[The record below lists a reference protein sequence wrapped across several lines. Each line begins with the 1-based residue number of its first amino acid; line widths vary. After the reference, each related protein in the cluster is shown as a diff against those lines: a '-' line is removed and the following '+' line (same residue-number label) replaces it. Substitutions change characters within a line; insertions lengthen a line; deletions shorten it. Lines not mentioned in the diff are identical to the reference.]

1 MITYNQLNQAQRY
14 QIEILKKAGK
24 ENKEIAELIETS
36 AATISRELRRN
47 GGENGYDAEEARAGA
62 EQRKQQGKSR
72 TKMTAQVIQQIRKGL
87 LFDHSPEQVSGALK
101 IEQGITGY
109 LSQS

>member
-47 GGENGYDAEEARAGA
+47 GGENGYDAEEAHARAEPRLSHKNVIDIWHNIA
-62 EQRKQQGKSR
+62 
-72 TKMTAQVIQQIRKGL
+72 TLTTAL
-87 LFDHSPEQVSGALK
+87 LVSEK
-101 IEQGITGY
+101 
-109 LSQS
+109 